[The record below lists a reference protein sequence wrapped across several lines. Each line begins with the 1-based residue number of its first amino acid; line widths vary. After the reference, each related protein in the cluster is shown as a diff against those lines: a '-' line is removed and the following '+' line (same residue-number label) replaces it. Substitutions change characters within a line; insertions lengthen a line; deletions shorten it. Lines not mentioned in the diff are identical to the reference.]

1 MRRARAAVALATL
14 GLLVSAPDAGAAE
27 GATITAVG
35 WWTSVPV
42 MSAPEGGVAVGRG
55 GSGPIAV
62 AALRFSVE
70 EESPAT
76 AELTLTEADGIG
88 ADAATLQVCPTPNDW
103 EPVAAGAMAEAP
115 RPECGRGSV
124 MLERADDGTWS
135 GDVAPLLEPGQP
147 SLMVLP
153 GEADAAESAPTPPF
167 QLSFDPPA
175 LSAPAAATA
184 SPQADA
190 TPAPRPTPAPT
201 ATPAPG
207 PASSFSPP
215 PLPAASAATTTTVPS
230 PEPEPT
236 DEVAIGPSV
245 ALPTATT
252 ATASEDRPWGQMLFF
267 LVVSALAGTV
277 AGVGRR
283 QLRLRRA

>member
-42 MSAPEGGVAVGRG
+42 TSAPEGGVAVGRG
-55 GSGPIAV
+55 GGDPIAV
-62 AALRFSVE
+62 AAIQLSVDE
-70 EESPAT
+70 ELPTT
-76 AELTLTEADGIG
+76 AELTLTEADGVG
-88 ADAATLQVCPTPNDW
+88 ADVATLQVCPTPNDW
-103 EPVAAGAMAEAP
+103 EPVAAGAMADAP

-124 MLERADDGTWS
+124 TLERADDGTWS
-135 GDVAPLLEPGQP
+135 GDVASLLEPGQP

-153 GEADAAESAPTPPF
+153 GEADPADSAPTPPF
-167 QLSFDPPA
+167 QLSFEPPA
-175 LSAPAAATA
+175 LSAPAASTTTA
-184 SPQADA
+184 QADP
-190 TPAPRPTPAPT
+190 TPAPRPAASATPAPT
-201 ATPAPG
+201 
-207 PASSFSPP
+207 PASSFAPP
-215 PLPAASAATTTTVPS
+215 PPPAAASVTTTTVSS

-245 ALPTATT
+245 SFPTATT
-252 ATASEDRPWGQMLFF
+252 AAAREDRPWGQMLFF
-267 LVVSALAGTV
+267 LVISALAGTA